1 MQTIC
6 TASSISCL
14 APDQS
19 PMTTPKVLVVED
31 ESITAMDIAETLADL
46 NYEVVDVVD
55 TGELAIAAAH
65 QYQPDIIL
73 MDIVLQGDMTGTQAA
88 ATIQKDLQIP
98 IIYLTAYTDAK
109 TLEQARS
116 TEPFGYILKPIK
128 STDLHSTLMMALARH
143 HANKRQIQEAIDQQ
157 VELLKQLRGRYVS
170 MVSHELRQPL
180 TQVSSSAELLSLY
193 GESLSDEEREQC
205 LLFIQQAVSN
215 MTDLIKEL
223 SFFARSESGTFEHNP
238 HWMDV
243 SAFCREL
250 ETELRFGLPTTLIL
264 DFLYPSKSVY
274 GNLDPRLLRHTF
286 VNLISNAIKY
296 SVEGGVITV
305 ILRQT
310 ETAVIFEV
318 TDQGIGIPVK
328 DQEKLF
334 QMFHR
339 ANNVGTVVGT
349 GLGLAIVKNCVELMN
364 GQIKLHSIEGEGSTF
379 TVILPKGSPDPSH
392 DLSEVVS

>member
-1 MQTIC
+1 MYTTY
-6 TASSISCL
+6 TANSTSCL
-14 APDQS
+14 VPDRS
-19 PMTTPKVLVVED
+19 VMTTPKILVVED

-46 NYEVVDVVD
+46 NYDVVDVVD

-65 QYQPDIIL
+65 KYQPDIIL

-88 ATIQKDLQIP
+88 AIIQRDLQIP
-98 IIYLTAYTDAK
+98 IIYLTAYTDPK

-128 STDLHSTLMMALARH
+128 SADLNSTLMMALARH
-143 HANKRQIQEAIDQQ
+143 DANKRQLQQALNQQ

-193 GESLSDEEREQC
+193 GDSLSDEEREQC

-215 MTDLIKEL
+215 MTDLIKDL
-223 SFFARSESGTFEHNP
+223 SFFSRSESGTFEYNP

-250 ETELRFGLPTTLIL
+250 EIELRFGLPQSLTL
-264 DFLYPSKSVY
+264 DFLYPSKLIF
-274 GNLDPRLLRHTF
+274 GNLDPRLLRHIF
-286 VNLISNAIKY
+286 VNLVSNAIKY
-296 SVEGGVITV
+296 SVEGGVVTV

-310 ETAVIFEV
+310 ETNITFEV
-318 TDQGIGIPVK
+318 IDQGIGIPAK

-334 QMFHR
+334 EMFHR
-339 ANNVGTVVGT
+339 ADNVGTVVGT
-349 GLGLAIVKNCVELMN
+349 GLGLAIVKNCVELMR
-364 GQIKLHSIEGEGSTF
+364 GQIKLHSVEGEGSTF
-379 TVILPKGSPDPSH
+379 TVILPKGVAES
-392 DLSEVVS
+392 